1 MLNMKK
7 LIYIIPL
14 GCMFYLLLN
23 SCSSDYL
30 EEEKIVSPPIDSYFT
45 KEKGFND
52 LVNSNYTFT
61 RSLFPGG
68 NNYAPLVFFGTDLWT
83 NGSDGTFIEFNA
95 YNSGIQPANAVLWN
109 LWAPFYQG
117 IAACNTAITRASEVE
132 GMSQSEV
139 NAKVAESYFLRAWY
153 YHILVVHFGGIPLV
167 IEEVTEVTTTA
178 TRASEPE
185 VYAQIEKDLLF
196 AEQHLPETQSD
207 FGRATKPAA
216 QALLARVYLTLEQND
231 KAATYAKKVINDYDF
246 ALLDDYSRL
255 WDVDN
260 RTNSEV
266 IWSIQFS
273 QDERLNGSGNA
284 YFLYFTPRYDLQPG
298 MKRALEN
305 DRPWPRFVASR
316 YYFDLLAANRDK
328 DSRFAKSWKTAWI
341 ANNEATLPPNMQI
354 GDTAFVYVPWD
365 IPADEEFEREQ
376 KYGVFDINDLYDGE
390 NPTGSRELFPQMR
403 KYKDPQR
410 ASINSGVGTKNVIEI
425 RLAELYLIAAEALMK
440 EGNPT
445 EGAELINVVRR
456 RAAWPGQEA
465 NMEITPDQLTID
477 FILEERALE
486 LGAER
491 LRWSDLKRTG
501 KLIER
506 VKLYNTLGRDNIA
519 EKHLLRPIPSNMI
532 DRLTN
537 REEFEQNPGY

>member
-1 MLNMKK
+1 MKK
-7 LIYIIPL
+7 LLYIITI
-14 GCMFYLLLN
+14 GCMSSILLN

-30 EEEKIVSPPIDSYFT
+30 EEEKIVSPPINSYFKT
-45 KEKGFND
+45 EKGFND

-61 RSLFPGG
+61 RSPFAGG
-68 NNYAPLVFFGTDLWT
+68 NNFAPLVFFGTDLWT
-83 NGSDGTFIEFNA
+83 NGSDGTFLEFNA

-109 LWAPFYQG
+109 LWSPFYQG
-117 IAACNTAITRASEVE
+117 IAACNTAISRAGSVE
-132 GMSQSEV
+132 EMSAEAV
-139 NAKVAESYFLRAWY
+139 NSKVAESYFLRAWY
-153 YHILVVHFGGIPLV
+153 YHILVVHFGGLPL
-167 IEEVTEVTTTA
+167 ITEEVTDVVTTA
-178 TRASEPE
+178 TRASEE
-185 VYAQIEKDLLF
+185 AVYAQIVSDLLF
-196 AEQHLPETQSD
+196 AEANLPVGQSE
-207 FGRATKPAA
+207 FGRATKAAA
-216 QALLARVYLTLEQND
+216 QALLARVYLTLNENAN
-231 KAATYAKKVINDYDF
+231 AATYAKKVINDYDF
-246 ALLDDYSRL
+246 SLLEDYARL

-260 RTNSEV
+260 RVNSEV

-273 QDERLNGSGNA
+273 QDERLNGSGNS

-298 MKRALEN
+298 MTRALEN

-316 YYFDLLAANRDK
+316 YYFDLLTANRDK

-341 ANNEATLPPNMQI
+341 ANNEATLRPNMQI

-365 IPADEEFEREQ
+365 IPDDVEAEKEL

-390 NPTGSRELFPQMR
+390 NPVGSRELFPQMR
-403 KYKDPQR
+403 KYKDPLR

-425 RLAELYLIAAEALMK
+425 RLAEMYLIAAEALMK
-440 EGNPT
+440 EGEAA
-445 EGAELINVVRR
+445 EGAELVNVVRR
-456 RAAWPGQEA
+456 RAAWPGQET
-465 NMEITPDQLTID
+465 NMEITPDQLTLD
-477 FILEERALE
+477 YILDERALE

-491 LRWSDLKRTG
+491 LRWADLKRTG

-506 VKLYNTLGRDNIA
+506 VKLYNTLGRDNIV